1 MMNELNDLN
10 ELKVWIALILNEL
23 EKLYHNEARAPELG
37 HDEPLDGLI
46 LTVLSQN
53 TNDKNRDAAFKRLK
67 ERFPVW
73 AELADRNIRE
83 LEDTIRPAGL
93 APTKSRRI
101 LDILDIINQDFGEYS
116 IKELA
121 NRDRSE
127 IRKYLTS
134 LPGVG
139 AKTAACVM
147 MFDLKIPAFPVD
159 THISRIAR
167 RTGLAAANMTAENIS
182 LMLESNV
189 EPERYLGG
197 HVNMIEHG
205 RALCCARNA
214 KCDMCPLSKLDLCK
228 FKNKNYY

>member
-1 MMNELNDLN
+1 MND
-10 ELKVWIALILNEL
+10 LKVWINLILNEL
-23 EKLYHNEARAPELG
+23 EKLYHNEAKQPELG

-67 ERFPVW
+67 NKFPAWDDLAERQ
-73 AELADRNIRE
+73 AQAMRGLRE
-83 LEDTIRPAGL
+83 LEEAIRPAGL

-101 LDILDIINQDFGEYS
+101 LDILEIIKKDFGEYS

-121 NRDRSE
+121 NRERNE

-147 MFDLKIPAFPVD
+147 MFDLKVPAFPVD
-159 THISRIAR
+159 THITRITK
-167 RTGLAAANMTAENIS
+167 RTGLAEKNLAPDEIS
-182 LMLESNV
+182 EMLEKII
-189 EPERYLGG
+189 PEKRFLGG
-197 HVNMIEHG
+197 HINLIEHG
-205 RALCCARNA
+205 RKICKAQKPLCE
-214 KCDMCPLSKLDLCK
+214 KCKINSYCDNFKLL
-228 FKNKNYY
+228 

>member
-1 MMNELNDLN
+1 MND
-10 ELKVWIALILNEL
+10 LKVWIALVLNEL
-23 EKLYHNEARAPELG
+23 EKLYHNEERAPELG
-37 HDEPLDGLI
+37 HAEPLDGLI

-67 ERFPVW
+67 DRFPVW
-73 AELADRNIRE
+73 DALADKNIRE
-83 LEDTIRPAGL
+83 LEDSIRPAGL

-101 LDILDIINQDFGEYS
+101 LDILEIIKQDFGSYS

-139 AKTAACVM
+139 AKTASCVM

-159 THISRIAR
+159 THISRITR
-167 RTGLAAANMTAENIS
+167 RIGLAAANMTAENIS
-182 LMLESNV
+182 QLLESNV

-197 HVNMIEHG
+197 HVNMIAHG
-205 RALCCARNA
+205 RAVCSSRSV
-214 KCDMCPLSKLDLCK
+214 KCDICPLRKLDLCK
-228 FKNKNYY
+228 FKNN

>member
-1 MMNELNDLN
+1 MND
-10 ELKVWIALILNEL
+10 LKVWINLILNEL
-23 EKLYHNEARAPELG
+23 EKLYHNEERQPELG

-67 ERFPVW
+67 DKFKSWDDLAERQ
-73 AELADRNIRE
+73 AQAIKGLRE
-83 LEDTIRPAGL
+83 LEDAIRPAGL

-101 LDILDIINQDFGEYS
+101 LDILEIIKKDFGEYS

-121 NRDRSE
+121 NRERNE

-147 MFDLKIPAFPVD
+147 MFDLKVPAFPVD
-159 THISRIAR
+159 THISRISKR
-167 RTGLAAANMTAENIS
+167 IGLVPANTIAENIS
-182 LMLESNV
+182 LMLEDEV

-205 RALCCARNA
+205 RALCTARKAN
-214 KCDMCPLSKLDLCK
+214 CEQCPLSILDLCK
-228 FKNKNYY
+228 FKIK

>member
-1 MMNELNDLN
+1 MND
-10 ELKVWIALILNEL
+10 LKVWINLILNEL
-23 EKLYHNEARAPELG
+23 EKLYHNEERQPELG

-67 ERFPVW
+67 DKFKSWDDLAERQ
-73 AELADRNIRE
+73 AQAIKGLRE
-83 LEDTIRPAGL
+83 LEDAIRPAGL

-101 LDILDIINQDFGEYS
+101 LDILEIIKKDFGEYS

-121 NRDRSE
+121 NRERNE

-147 MFDLKIPAFPVD
+147 MFDLKVPAFPVD
-159 THISRIAR
+159 THISRISKR
-167 RTGLAAANMTAENIS
+167 IGLVPANTIAENIS
-182 LMLESNV
+182 LMFEDEV

-205 RALCCARNA
+205 RALCTARKAN
-214 KCDMCPLSKLDLCK
+214 CEQCPLSRLDLCK
-228 FKNKNYY
+228 FKIK

>member
-1 MMNELNDLN
+1 MND
-10 ELKVWIALILNEL
+10 LKVWINLILNAL
-23 EKLYHNEARAPELG
+23 EKLYHNEAKQPELG

-67 ERFPVW
+67 NKFPAWDDLAERQ
-73 AELADRNIRE
+73 AQAMRGLRE
-83 LEDTIRPAGL
+83 LEEAIRPAGL

-101 LDILDIINQDFGEYS
+101 LDILEIIKKDFGEYS

-121 NRDRSE
+121 NRERNE

-147 MFDLKIPAFPVD
+147 MFDLKVPAFPVD
-159 THISRIAR
+159 THISRISKR
-167 RTGLAAANMTAENIS
+167 IGLVPESMTAENIS
-182 LMLESNV
+182 LMFEDEV

-205 RALCCARNA
+205 RALCTARKAN
-214 KCDMCPLSKLDLCK
+214 CDNCPLSSLDLCK
-228 FKNKNYY
+228 FKIK

>member
-1 MMNELNDLN
+1 MND
-10 ELKVWIALILNEL
+10 LKVWINLILNEL
-23 EKLYHNEARAPELG
+23 EKLYHNEAKQPELG

-67 ERFPVW
+67 DKFKSWDDLAERQ
-73 AELADRNIRE
+73 AQAIKGLRE
-83 LEDTIRPAGL
+83 LEDAIRPAGL

-101 LDILDIINQDFGEYS
+101 LDILEIIKKDFGEYS

-121 NRDRSE
+121 NRERNE

-147 MFDLKIPAFPVD
+147 MFDLKVPAFPVD
-159 THISRIAR
+159 THISRISKR
-167 RTGLAAANMTAENIS
+167 IGLVPANTIAENIS
-182 LMLESNV
+182 LMFEDEV
-189 EPERYLGG
+189 KPERYLGG

-205 RALCCARNA
+205 RALCTARKAN
-214 KCDMCPLSKLDLCK
+214 CEQCPLSRLDLCK
-228 FKNKNYY
+228 FKIKNG

>member
-1 MMNELNDLN
+1 MND
-10 ELKVWIALILNEL
+10 LKVWINLILNAL
-23 EKLYHNEARAPELG
+23 EKLYHNEAKQPELG

-67 ERFPVW
+67 NKFPAWDDLAERQ
-73 AELADRNIRE
+73 AQAMRGLRE
-83 LEDTIRPAGL
+83 LEEAIRPAGL

-101 LDILDIINQDFGEYS
+101 LDILEIIKKDFGEYS

-121 NRDRSE
+121 NRERNE

-147 MFDLKIPAFPVD
+147 MFDLKVPAFPVD
-159 THISRIAR
+159 THISRISKR
-167 RTGLAAANMTAENIS
+167 IGLVPESMTAENIS
-182 LMLESNV
+182 LMFEDEV

-205 RALCCARNA
+205 RALCTARKAN
-214 KCDMCPLSKLDLCK
+214 CDNCPLSRLDLCK
-228 FKNKNYY
+228 FKIK